1 MRGFWAF
8 LGKEFR
14 EIGRTWR
21 IWVLPGIVLFFA
33 ISGPPLAKITP
44 DLLASF
50 MPAESGVVIQMPDP
64 TYVDSYLQWTKNLQ
78 QIVLF
83 AVIIMFGGIV
93 SAEKKSGTAVLAL
106 TKPLSRTAFVISKTL
121 SALVLLVVTVCVGGL
136 ATWGLTYAI
145 FAEAPLAPLAQAT
158 GAWLLTG
165 ALFLALM
172 VALSAAMDSQA
183 GAAGLGFL
191 GFIVL
196 SIATLWKPAMDYSPA
211 GLLSAPTTLVMGET
225 ATLGWPMATTVA
237 LTVLCVVAAVLV
249 FRRRE
254 L

>member
-1 MRGFWAF
+1 MRGFGAF

-14 EIGRTWR
+14 EIVRTWR

-44 DLLASF
+44 ELLSSF
-50 MPAESGVVIQMPDP
+50 VPADSGMVIQMPDP

-83 AVIIMFGGIV
+83 TVIIMFGGIISV
-93 SAEKKSGTAVLAL
+93 EKKSGTATLVL

-121 SALVLLVVTVCVGGL
+121 SALVLLVVTVCVGAL

-145 FAEAPLAPLAQAT
+145 FAEAPLAPIAQAT
-158 GAWLLTG
+158 GTWLLTG

-211 GLLSAPTTLVMGET
+211 GLLSAPTTLVMGES
-225 ATLGWPMATTVA
+225 ATLGWPIATTVA
-237 LTVLCVVAAVLV
+237 LTLACVAAAVLV
-249 FRRRE
+249 FRKRE